1 MRTTLEIDDD
11 LLQAAKDLARQK
23 KTTAGQVV
31 SALLRQALTQVH
43 SPQDS
48 QSIHSSPCG
57 FRPFSNTDAQVV
69 NNDQVN
75 QLRDQLGV

>member
-31 SALLRQALTQVH
+31 SGLLRQALTQVH
-43 SPQDS
+43 SPQDT
-48 QSIHSSPCG
+48 QSISSSTCG
-57 FRPFSNTDAQVV
+57 FRPFSGSDAQVV
-69 NNDQVN
+69 SNDQVN

>member
-11 LLQAAKDLARQK
+11 LLQAAKDLARQQ
-23 KTTAGQVV
+23 KTTAGHVV
-31 SALLRQALTQVH
+31 SSLLRQALTQVH

>member
-43 SPQDS
+43 SPQDT
-48 QSIHSSPCG
+48 QSISSSTCG
-57 FRPFSNTDAQVV
+57 FRPFSSTDAQVV
-69 NNDQVN
+69 NNDQVKR
-75 QLRDQLGV
+75 LRAQLGG

>member
-11 LLQAAKDLARQK
+11 LMQAAKDLARQQK
-23 KTTAGQVV
+23 ITAGEVV
-31 SALLRQALTQVH
+31 SSLLRQALTQVH

>member
-31 SALLRQALTQVH
+31 SGLLRQALTQVH

-48 QSIHSSPCG
+48 QSINSSTCG
-57 FRPFSNTDAQVV
+57 FRPFSSADAQVV

>member
-11 LLQAAKDLARQK
+11 LLQAAKDLARQR

-31 SALLRQALTQVH
+31 SGLLRQALTQVH
-43 SPQDS
+43 SSQDT
-48 QSIHSSPCG
+48 QSIGSSTCG
-57 FRPFSNTDAQVV
+57 FRPFRSTDAQVV